1 MRFRLLSILHIVVGI
16 LLLPLSMVFGIFL
29 APLFILGPLWVM
41 FLGFRF
47 WVPTPRVITMARRT
61 HYVAVVIAG
70 ALIVH
75 GWLAIRAAEKSAE
88 GGGGLLGGY
97 GFIPILY
104 GVLLGVVSITTLAMT
119 RSR

>member
-1 MRFRLLSILHIVVGI
+1 LNDALGAEN
-16 LLLPLSMVFGIFL
+16 L
-29 APLFILGPLWVM
+29 APLFSLGPFWIM

-47 WVPTPRVITMARRT
+47 WVPGSRVIIMARRT
-61 HYVAVVIAG
+61 HYAAVVIAG
-70 ALIVH
+70 VLIVH

-97 GFIPILY
+97 GLIPILY
-104 GVLLGVVSITTLAMT
+104 GVLLGAVSMTTLAMT